1 MKNVCDYCDK
11 QKNRKP
17 ESWLCVK
24 YGIVLHQPRIY
35 CVSKEDKKPCTK
47 GNATTAAGCSDPSNA
62 MRSETGN
69 TAFVAKSANGN
80 G

>member
-35 CVSKEDKKPCTK
+35 CVSKEDKPRDEIPQP
-47 GNATTAAGCSDPSNA
+47 GIRYAG
-62 MRSETGN
+62 R
-69 TAFVAKSANGN
+69 
-80 G
+80 